1 MNKPARALPRTQP
14 ESRAPGPSWAGSPV
28 AVTWPLSGAVRVGR
42 PPLARYL
49 PAAGSARAV
58 PASRAS
64 TRHARPAA
72 PSPRGPVACG
82 RVPGITLKT
91 AVVPAE
97 FTCAGCGRSRAVF
110 PCGAHPQPARS
121 RDGRHPPPA
130 NLSAVPARK
139 PGRRRLPAHPSP
151 APPPAA
157 VKHMPEIL
165 RVPPRNT
172 REVSPRPNSCY
183 QARPITRQGQGSV
196 IYQRN

>member
-1 MNKPARALPRTQP
+1 MRAQQGRLPCR
-14 ESRAPGPSWAGSPV
+14 
-28 AVTWPLSGAVRVGR
+28 
-42 PPLARYL
+42 
-49 PAAGSARAV
+49 
-58 PASRAS
+58 
-64 TRHARPAA
+64 
-72 PSPRGPVACG
+72 
-82 RVPGITLKT
+82 
-91 AVVPAE
+91 
-97 FTCAGCGRSRAVF
+97 
-110 PCGAHPQPARS
+110 AHPQPARS